1 MSHPLRIIGGM
12 DTERAEEAQELGL
25 SERVARVMG
34 RLAAGEQQAIWELHD
49 LAEPWLRRMVR
60 AEARRIDF
68 RLGDDDVIDLT
79 LDAAIELGHLAG
91 SWRPDGAPP
100 WVWARRRINALVHA
114 HIGQLC
120 RPLDDEHLEVE
131 APPIPPPAPQPLEV
145 LRALA
150 RRHPGARALQ
160 EQLTSAVSER
170 DADIWLGVQIE
181 KGGGN
186 RSPAVTVAAESGLR
200 PESVR
205 KVVQRVGE
213 RLGQVA

>member
-1 MSHPLRIIGGM
+1 MESEQAG
-12 DTERAEEAQELGL
+12 EAAEQGL
-25 SERVARVMG
+25 PERVAEVMG
-34 RLAAGEQQAIWELHD
+34 RLADGDKQAVWELHD

-60 AEARRIDF
+60 AEARRIEF
-68 RLGDDDVIDLT
+68 RLGDDDVVDLT
-79 LDAAIELGHLAG
+79 LDAAIELGRLAP
-91 SWRPDGAPP
+91 SWRPDGALP

-131 APPIPPPAPQPLEV
+131 APAPPAPAARPREV
-145 LRALA
+145 LRSLA
-150 RRHPGARALQ
+150 TRHPAAQVLH
-160 EQLTSAVSER
+160 EQLTLAVSER

-186 RSPAVTVAAESGLR
+186 RSPAVTVAAETGLR
-200 PESVR
+200 PDAVR